1 MNKKYKLIPINIKL
15 LNNIQIIGWRDEEK
29 ENEKENRNKDLNKT
43 YNKNYDRNWSTKKI
57 NKIKIKMKKLID
69 QNKNEQIIH
78 KEKKCHLYKWI

>member
-43 YNKNYDRNWSTKKI
+43 
-57 NKIKIKMKKLID
+57 
-69 QNKNEQIIH
+69 
-78 KEKKCHLYKWI
+78 